1 MKTENLAN
9 TKFSYLKY
17 SVNIR
22 VLEDHKSKKIQKIKN
37 DIMNYWC
44 ESTFNFDVAIFLLL
58 HLVSSTSFMLASY
71 WPMQLWKVSLQK
83 TWQEFRKS
91 ERLMFWP
98 IFEAR

>member
-37 DIMNYWC
+37 DIMNY
-44 ESTFNFDVAIFLLL
+44 
-58 HLVSSTSFMLASY
+58 
-71 WPMQLWKVSLQK
+71 
-83 TWQEFRKS
+83 
-91 ERLMFWP
+91 
-98 IFEAR
+98 